1 MTYKELVKEEQELL
15 TDHYNKLRKQHKIKE
30 ENIDTNLMQRLL
42 EAANKAAQDEM
53 LDFYETLWE
62 QFVVERTRRKNW
74 EQLGNILETNTE
86 GT

>member
-53 LDFYETLWE
+53 LDFYETL
-62 QFVVERTRRKNW
+62 
-74 EQLGNILETNTE
+74 
-86 GT
+86 